1 MKKLIGITLC
11 IITLA
16 INASFAHDLN
26 YHHKWVTIQLTK
38 NKVVTIYTYD
48 GGIRIC
54 SVKRTKKP
62 ECGPLVLVSGED
74 LYPRIGRYQIIKLD
88 ENTVIIHDTQTPRV
102 KTCYFSMGANKAECS
117 PWSEW

>member
-26 YHHKWVTIQLTK
+26 YHHEWVTIQLTK
-38 NKVVTIYTYD
+38 NKVVRIYTRT

-62 ECGPLVLVSGED
+62 ECGPSVGGED
-74 LYPRIGRYQIIKLD
+74 LHPRNGRYQIIKLD
-88 ENTVIIHDTQTPRV
+88 ENTVLINDTWYPRM

-117 PWSEW
+117 PWGK